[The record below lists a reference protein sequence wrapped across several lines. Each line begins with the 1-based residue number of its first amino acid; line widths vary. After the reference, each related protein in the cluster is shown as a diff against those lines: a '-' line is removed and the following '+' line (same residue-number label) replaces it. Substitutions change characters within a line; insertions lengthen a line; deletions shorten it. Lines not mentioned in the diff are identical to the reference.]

1 MEKNSEILDEL
12 RQLQS
17 PLAELPRHMPF
28 EVPQNFFAELEGNIL
43 SALKVEELPLQWSD
57 SMPHA
62 LPQNYFD
69 TLPADI
75 LAKAK
80 STGKQNNRKTIALP
94 FLVRAAAAVLI
105 LAVGLAGYKYFTD
118 PPFNARQQLASV
130 SDEAISSYLQQYTD
144 EFDTEM
150 IVNNLS
156 ASDLSE
162 LENIGNEEIIDYL
175 NETGWDTNEKY
186 N

>member
-12 RQLQS
+12 RQWQS
-17 PLAELPRHMPF
+17 PLADMPRLMPF
-28 EVPQNFFAELEGNIL
+28 EVPANYFTGLESNIL

-69 TLPADI
+69 TLPLDI
-75 LAKAK
+75 LSKAK
-80 STGKQNNRKTIALP
+80 EADVQNNRKTIVLP
-94 FLVRAAAAVLI
+94 FLVRAAAAVLL
-105 LAVGLAGYKYFTD
+105 LAAGLAGYKYFTD
-118 PPFNARQQLASV
+118 QPLNPQQQLASV

-186 N
+186 H